1 MKKWLFWLGNGLLVA
16 VAITS
21 LVASIWSL
29 VVPNPYRWHIRGSQ
43 GFPYILTLD
52 SLALTLEH
60 WSGKSSGS
68 FKFSVYPPII
78 FLLTVA
84 WPAFEFHRW
93 RERKQVRKK
102 TIGPRPLHP
111 LRLRCSNDARALP
124 RMRQKS
130 QSMTGN
136 NACFLLLNF
145 YVILTT

>member
-102 TIGPRPLHP
+102 
-111 LRLRCSNDARALP
+111 RLALGLCIHCGYDV
-124 RMRQKS
+124 RMTPGLCPECGK
-130 QSMTGN
+130 N
-136 NACFLLLNF
+136 PKA
-145 YVILTT
+145 